1 MEKDIL
7 QELITY
13 SDSLIPALQ
22 QVIKEL
28 KDQGEEKDDTEDF
41 LSEVINGIN
50 WEIEVYNQCA
60 SLIDSSCNYIDKKV
74 MIASVKSL
82 GMALNSGDVWQI
94 SDCLEYDFYICLNS
108 SILNIEQLHPLSFP
122 IAVTYVI
129 SSVRLPVSGKS
140 RLYTG

>member
-1 MEKDIL
+1 MEEREILQKDIL

-94 SDCLEYDFYICLNS
+94 SDCLEYDFLPFLNK
-108 SILNIEQLHPLSFP
+108 LDLAAKLVVEKF
-122 IAVTYVI
+122 
-129 SSVRLPVSGKS
+129 
-140 RLYTG
+140 

>member
-1 MEKDIL
+1 MEEREILQKDIL

-50 WEIEVYNQCA
+50 WEIEVYNQCS

-94 SDCLEYDFYICLNS
+94 SDCLEYDFLPFLNK
-108 SILNIEQLHPLSFP
+108 LDLAAKLVVEKF
-122 IAVTYVI
+122 
-129 SSVRLPVSGKS
+129 
-140 RLYTG
+140 